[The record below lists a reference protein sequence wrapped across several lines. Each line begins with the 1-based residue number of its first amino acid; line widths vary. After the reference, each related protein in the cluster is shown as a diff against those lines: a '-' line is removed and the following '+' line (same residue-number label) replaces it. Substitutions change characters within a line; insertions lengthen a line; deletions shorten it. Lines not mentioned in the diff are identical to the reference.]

1 MRIQSMAV
9 GDTLRINRLVIS
21 HIMAWGHDHEIVR
34 ALEMNRKALPW
45 KFETLFWVVTSFQV

>member
-34 ALEMNRKALPW
+34 ALETHPKSWALR
-45 KFETLFWVVTSFQV
+45 F